1 MRSSTWM
8 DVNGV
13 VLIGVTLPLMNISE
27 KPIISSSSAV
37 SHGVSHGSLGSTGE
51 RGCAQC
57 KEANGGRD
65 KVTRTNHFLAGC
77 KLVRRVPRR
86 LGAGRSS

>member
-27 KPIISSSSAV
+27 QQIISSSSAV
-37 SHGVSHGSLGSTGE
+37 SHGVSHGSLSSTGE

-57 KEANGGRD
+57 KEANGGRQS
-65 KVTRTNHFLAGC
+65 HAHEPFSGGLQAGAA
-77 KLVRRVPRR
+77 
-86 LGAGRSS
+86 GAASATYWSE